1 MTDEE
6 PTAEEWRR
14 RHYELW
20 QWNGRPPG
28 EALRRRLRHSNVLG
42 LLDYGSDLVHDLDA
56 VGPAVQRA
64 VASLAA
70 RRACE
75 AAGLTEVPWVARA
88 LTDLAEGRP
97 PGAPFDDTALM
108 WQTLRSDPAV
118 PKRAVTRGVPPAR
131 PPYFPPPPEPTGW
144 TWVPEAGASDDDPEN
159 TETGRFLG
167 RWVRTA
173 PADGRR
179 SPSESREVHVMRME
193 APAAVPAPEMI
204 SQPHFALPAVPA
216 AAEADPLKA
225 AVEAVWHAVNA
236 CGEHW
241 PELLDEVR
249 AVVAGS
255 ARAAEQTC
263 TSLRGRP
270 AQPTQW

>member
-14 RHYELW
+14 RHHESR
-20 QWNGRPPG
+20 QWRGRPPG
-28 EALRRRLRHSNVLG
+28 EELRRRLRHSNVLG
-42 LLDYGSDLVHDLDA
+42 LLDYDSDLVHDLDA
-56 VGPAVQRA
+56 AEPSVQRA

-75 AAGLTEVPWVARA
+75 AAGLAEVPWIARA

-97 PGAPFDDTALM
+97 LGSPFDDQALM
-108 WQTLRSDPAV
+108 WQMLRSDPAV
-118 PKRAVTRGVPPAR
+118 PKRAVTKGMPPAR

-144 TWVPEAGASDDDPEN
+144 EWVPEAELSDDDPEG

-173 PADGRR
+173 PAGGRR
-179 SPSESREVHVMRME
+179 SPSASHEVHVVRM
-193 APAAVPAPEMI
+193 AVPAGDPAAPGLI
-204 SQPHFALPAVPA
+204 SQPHFALPAVPG

-225 AVEAVWHAVNA
+225 AVEAVWHAVNG
-236 CGEHW
+236 CGERW
-241 PELLDEVR
+241 PELLEEIR
-249 AVVAGS
+249 AVLAGS
-255 ARAAEQTC
+255 ARAGE
-263 TSLRGRP
+263 
-270 AQPTQW
+270 